1 MKTYVAVDKDG
12 YSKVEEVFLN
22 SLISAERSYFELIN
36 LGYKPQE
43 ARGILPLD
51 TATEVNH
58 CAFVSDWKHFF
69 ELRDNPKAH
78 PDMQVLAKSLH
89 QQFIDNELL

>member
-1 MKTYVAVDKDG
+1 MK
-12 YSKVEEVFLN
+12 L
-22 SLISAERSYFELIN
+22 LEL
-36 LGYKPQE
+36 GWTPQQ
-43 ARGILPLD
+43 ARTVLPLD
-51 TATEVNH
+51 TNTEIMH
-58 CAFVSDWKHFF
+58 CAFISDWKHFF